1 MCGAY
6 ISNEVKL
13 YYYTVDYYT
22 WHIIDH
28 MAITI
33 KDVTHGFVD
42 QIPSTISLR
51 KITIINEITYL
62 IQLFFDTCPIM
73 GIWSFQ

>member
-1 MCGAY
+1 
-6 ISNEVKL
+6 
-13 YYYTVDYYT
+13 
-22 WHIIDH
+22 